1 MWNSI
6 ASFMLA
12 SVSAA
17 VRPVDTQ
24 PGTSGEYA
32 EKPVSVFSTTI
43 RYSITLVPLV

>member
-12 SVSAA
+12 SVSAT

-24 PGTSGEYA
+24 PNIRGICRKAG
-32 EKPVSVFSTTI
+32 FSLL
-43 RYSITLVPLV
+43 YND